1 MRITEFLSFA
11 NPSLNHDFI
20 GKPLAIALLLAFLY
34 GCFHVVGP
42 GNGKSVIVGYFLSQ
56 NAKLYHAVWLGTSIA
71 ASHVASALVAL
82 VALAVICQHSGT
94 SLENSRIIRLTT
106 YGSIVSLG
114 CFLLVRALG
123 PQHDSDHHC
132 TDPDDRDAPRTFASG
147 AVACIVGAIPCT
159 GSLLVVTMAVAN
171 GTYFAGTLLLLAI
184 GAGIATAMTGIGLLT
199 IAARRR
205 FALDRMREGPRSLAS
220 RMLSLAGP
228 ALIIIVGAFL
238 FITTLHSPANY

>member
-1 MRITEFLSFA
+1 MRITEFLSFV
-11 NPSLNHDFI
+11 NPILKHDSI

-42 GNGKSVIVGYFLSQ
+42 GHGKSVIVGYFLSHEV
-56 NAKLYHAVWLGTSIA
+56 KLHNAVWLGTRIA
-71 ASHVASALVAL
+71 ATHVASAFVAV
-82 VALAVICQHSGT
+82 VALAVIFRHSGA
-94 SLENSRIIRLTT
+94 SLENSRVIRLTT

-123 PQHDSDHHC
+123 LQHASDHHC
-132 TDPDDRDAPRTFASG
+132 ADPDDRDAPRTFASG

-184 GAGIATAMTGIGLLT
+184 AAGMATAMTGIGLLT
-199 IAARRR
+199 IGARRR
-205 FALDRMREGPRSLAS
+205 FALDRMREGPRSPAS

-228 ALIIIVGAFL
+228 ALIIIVGTFL